1 MRRVVDWRTSC
12 PLDQAPAYELI
23 MRIARLL
30 AVARKEAIQIR
41 RDPRSLAMAFLMPM
55 LLLFLY
61 GYALTLDV
69 ASLRTIV
76 YDQDRTQASRELLA
90 RFLESRYFTRAAT
103 AEHYRDV
110 EGALDAGRAQVAL
123 VVPRNFANDLARG
136 RRVLLQALL
145 DGSDANTATIARGYL
160 DGIAEKYSLELTAA
174 RIPAAER
181 RPPLEGRPRVWFNP
195 ELQSK
200 HYIVPG
206 LIAVIMMVIAALLT
220 SLTVAREWER
230 GSMEQLIATPIRVPE
245 LVLGKLVPYIGI
257 GLVDVLLAAVVGT
270 AVFGVPFR
278 GSILLFFGLT
288 CIFLLG
294 AMSLG
299 MLISIKAKSQL
310 VASQVAMVL
319 TFLPA
324 FLLSGFVFDIGNMPG
339 WLQAVTHI
347 VPARYFI
354 TILKGIF
361 LKGVG
366 PAVLAPEALFL
377 LIFSLVVLVA
387 AMRAFTKS
395 LE

>member
-1 MRRVVDWRTSC
+1 MH
-12 PLDQAPAYELI
+12 L
-23 MRIARLL
+23 ARLL
-30 AVARKEAIQIR
+30 AIAKKEVIQIQ

-69 ASLRTIV
+69 DNLRTIV
-76 YDQDRTQASRELLA
+76 YDQDRTQVSRDVLG
-90 RFLESRYFTRAAT
+90 RFLESRYFTRVAT
-103 AEHYRDV
+103 AEQYRDV
-110 EGALDAGRAQVAL
+110 ERALDSGRAQVAL
-123 VVPRNFANDLARG
+123 VVPRNFARDLARG
-136 RRVLLQALL
+136 NRVSLQALF

-174 RIPAAER
+174 RIPTAER
-181 RPPLEGRPRVWFNP
+181 RIPLEGRPRVWFNP

-200 HYIVPG
+200 NYIVPG

-230 GSMEQLIATPIRVPE
+230 GTMEQLIATPLRAKE
-245 LVLGKLVPYIGI
+245 LVLGKLLPYFAI
-257 GLVDVLLAAVVGT
+257 GLLDVALAAIVGT
-270 AVFGVPFR
+270 LVFGVPFR
-278 GSILLFFGLT
+278 GSALLFFGLAF
-288 CIFLLG
+288 IFLLG
-294 AMSLG
+294 TLSLG
-299 MLISIKAKSQL
+299 MLISIRAKSQL
-310 VASQVAMVL
+310 IASQVAMVI

-324 FLLSGFVFDIGNMPG
+324 FLLSGFIFDIQNMPG
-339 WLQAVTHI
+339 WLQAITFA

-366 PAVLAPEALFL
+366 PAILAPEALFL
-377 LIFSLVVLVA
+377 LGFSLLVVVA
-387 AMRAFTKS
+387 AMRAFRKA